1 MYIQFELKYVACI
14 FFNKTLGI
22 WGSHNARSFFLMF
35 FLKDSIF
42 EEPRT
47 RNATKMHRRQFCYM
61 SIVFGG
67 PPEILPMKSW
77 LYFFFFSIPFYTSI
91 CWCNSSS
98 GWGYKIVC
106 NFPDIHVGSF
116 SLVATFQK
124 CLRSSAFSLG

>member
-1 MYIQFELKYVACI
+1 
-14 FFNKTLGI
+14 
-22 WGSHNARSFFLMF
+22 MF

-47 RNATKMHRRQFCYM
+47 RNAPKMHRRQFCYM

-67 PPEILPMKSW
+67 PPEILPMKSS
-77 LYFFFFSIPFYTSI
+77 LYVFFIFI
-91 CWCNSSS
+91 
-98 GWGYKIVC
+98 
-106 NFPDIHVGSF
+106 SF